1 MIKIP
6 FPNMALNDVALDA
19 AAAPRMFNTRIVQK
33 GDEPFWLLT
42 NVKLIAGGAPGG
54 KIRGLVIH
62 CHGVVSSAGG
72 AFSGLSLGTGISIDD
87 LKHFTIIRGV
97 VERIYIDACQAAA
110 GSSGQ
115 RFCKKM
121 AKAAE
126 AVVYAADTDQKTSV
140 ADYQF
145 LFKGGVIDGFEGQ
158 IWRFDKEGNARRT
171 APTPADNSGLS
182 DLLD

>member
-19 AAAPRMFNTRIVQK
+19 ATAPRMFNTRIVQK

-42 NVKLIAGGAPGG
+42 NVKSIAGGAPGG
-54 KIRGLVIH
+54 KIRGLVLH
-62 CHGVVSSAGG
+62 CHGVVTSVGG
-72 AFSGLSLGTGISIDD
+72 PFSGLSLGTGIGIDD
-87 LKHFTIIRGV
+87 LRHFTIIQGL

-115 RFCKKM
+115 LFCKTM
-121 AKAAE
+121 ARAAK
-126 AVVYAADTDQKTSV
+126 AVVYAADTDQKTNIS
-140 ADYQF
+140 DYQF
-145 LFKGGVIDGFEGQ
+145 LFQGGVIDDFEGQ
-158 IWRFDKEGNARRT
+158 IWRFDKEGNARQT
-171 APTPADNSGLS
+171 SPTPPDGSGHS